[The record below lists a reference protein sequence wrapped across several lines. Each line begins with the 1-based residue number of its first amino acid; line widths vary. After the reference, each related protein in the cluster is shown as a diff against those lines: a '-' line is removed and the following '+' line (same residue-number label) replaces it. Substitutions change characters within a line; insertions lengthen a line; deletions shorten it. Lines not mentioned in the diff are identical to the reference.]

1 MKTSKNILTA
11 LLLTGSAAV
20 PALSQTVTTKPRIQ
34 ANAPRSIVIAE
45 TEAPP
50 V

>member
-20 PALSQTVTTKPRIQ
+20 PALSQTVSHPSHTSRPTRPG
-34 ANAPRSIVIAE
+34 AS
-45 TEAPP
+45 
-50 V
+50 